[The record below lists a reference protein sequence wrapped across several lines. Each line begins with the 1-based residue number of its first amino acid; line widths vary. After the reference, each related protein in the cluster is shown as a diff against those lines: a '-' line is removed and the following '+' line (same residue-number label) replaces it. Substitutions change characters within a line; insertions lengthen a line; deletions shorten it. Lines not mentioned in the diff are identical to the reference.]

1 MGTPCRPILLVA
13 ALLVLASPAAAQS
26 TIAVR
31 GGLTAGPVQGFGGVQ
46 IESSGLAPHLNL
58 TFRTGADVEAGSGE
72 TLVVGH
78 LSFVFSV
85 PFSATWTG
93 YFGGG
98 PAVALVDAGGT
109 SVNATV
115 EGLVGFRN
123 TRGLFFEVSAA
134 RTPLP
139 SLRLVVGLRLR

>member
-1 MGTPCRPILLVA
+1 MGTSCRSILLVA
-13 ALLVLASPAAAQS
+13 ALLAAASPAAAQS
-26 TIAVR
+26 TLAVR
-31 GGLTAGPVQGFGGVQ
+31 GGLTAGPVQGFGGVEL
-46 IESSGLAPHLNL
+46 ESSGLAPHLNL
-58 TFRTGADVEAGSGE
+58 TFRTGADVEVGSGE

-78 LSFVFSV
+78 LSFVFAV

-98 PAVALVDAGGT
+98 PAVALVNAGGT
-109 SVNATV
+109 TVDAAV

-134 RTPLP
+134 RRPVP

>member
-1 MGTPCRPILLVA
+1 MGAPCRFLLLVA
-13 ALLVLASPAAAQS
+13 ALAMLSSPAEGQS

-46 IESSGLAPHLNL
+46 MESSGLAPHLGL
-58 TFRTGADVEAGSGE
+58 TFRTGADVEVGSGE

-85 PFSATWTG
+85 PFSTTWTG

-98 PAVALVDAGGT
+98 PAVALVNAGGT
-109 SVNATV
+109 SVDATV

-134 RTPLP
+134 RIPVP